1 MANSVRDRDFLII
14 EDSPAVSLLLKEF
27 LTKLGI
33 TKFHFSNYGKSGI
46 EVFKELVE
54 LDSIPVILL
63 DYNLPDMNAF
73 SVMTQMVNIR
83 PDIKVILETALDQD
97 DKKIKDVIAQGAYQY
112 LPKPIRFETLKEII
126 ETLEA
131 EENILNKSNEN
142 QIEEIEK
149 IINRN
154 TRISFAKISEFL
166 NIDKEEFAPMIS
178 QLKEEKK
185 IVQVNDVREI
195 ACNNCNSVKVAQ
207 VFYCPTCN
215 GSNFKQNNLIEH
227 YDCGNVS
234 AVSSY
239 IDDACPKCRKKIK
252 ILGSDYRVM
261 ENYYTCNECN
271 ENFQDVPSSFL
282 CLNCNVQFSL
292 DRAKWQTSPCY
303 QISK

>member
-33 TKFHFSNYGKSGI
+33 TKFHFCSFGKSGI
-46 EVFKELVE
+46 EIFKELVE
-54 LDSIPVILL
+54 LDSIPIILL

-83 PDIKVILETALDQD
+83 PDIKVILETALDKD
-97 DKKIKDVIAQGAYQY
+97 DQKIKDVIAQGAYQY
-112 LPKPIRFETLKEII
+112 LPKPIRYETLKEII

-131 EENILNKSNEN
+131 EESVFNKSDDNIN
-142 QIEEIEK
+142 EIEQ

-154 TRISFAKISEFL
+154 TRISYAKILEFL
-166 NIDKEEFAPMIS
+166 DIDKEEFVPIIS
-178 QLKEEKK
+178 RLKAEKR
-185 IVQVNDVREI
+185 ILQVNDVREI
-195 ACNNCNSVKVAQ
+195 ACQNCNSVKVAQ

-234 AVSSY
+234 SSSSY
-239 IDDACPKCRKKIK
+239 VEDHCPKCRKKIK

-261 ENYYTCNECN
+261 ENFYTCNDCN

-282 CLNCNVQFSL
+282 CLRCNVQFSV
-292 DRAKWQTSPCY
+292 DQAKWQTSPCY
-303 QISK
+303 QITK